1 MFPEEEKCK
10 YKFRKIQLLCKNLA
24 SAQIKSA
31 HEQRGEELVLN
42 KMGKGISRSE
52 DSQTVCTMA
61 ETVIKMPC
69 PVSVGRALRK
79 VLKSRTT
86 GIILWDD
93 RFEAWGPPDLAIPDR
108 TRPST
113 WRVKISNCRGKWD
126 LSFSVSTVLMVLSIF
141 VFLFLSFCRI
151 CGVSGH
157 LFFHRE
163 CKDLI
168 PFLAAF

>member
-1 MFPEEEKCK
+1 MVNHTHTHYVLVDSHVLSSGTSGSCLQEEKCK

-24 SAQIKSA
+24 TAQIKSA

-86 GIILWDD
+86 GIIL
-93 RFEAWGPPDLAIPDR
+93 
-108 TRPST
+108 
-113 WRVKISNCRGKWD
+113 
-126 LSFSVSTVLMVLSIF
+126 
-141 VFLFLSFCRI
+141 
-151 CGVSGH
+151 
-157 LFFHRE
+157 
-163 CKDLI
+163 
-168 PFLAAF
+168 